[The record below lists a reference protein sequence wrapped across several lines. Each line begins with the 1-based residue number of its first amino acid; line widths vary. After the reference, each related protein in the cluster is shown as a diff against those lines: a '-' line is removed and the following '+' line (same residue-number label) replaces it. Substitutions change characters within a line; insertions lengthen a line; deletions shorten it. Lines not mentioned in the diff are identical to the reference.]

1 MACYVGFESKASGLD
16 LQPLLFCVDAVTIRL
31 QLVLL
36 LLTVAAVNHYFVF
49 RVIMGS
55 CTAPQQGYLFCR

>member
-36 LLTVAAVNHYFVF
+36 SLTVAAVNHCSVG
-49 RVIMGS
+49 RVIMES
-55 CTAPQQGYLFCR
+55 CTAPQQGHLFCR